1 MRNIDHLIRQV
12 EAIVRE
18 VQERQRR
25 KDESA
30 IVIYDYAT
38 GVPLPGYE
46 PKPGAVY
53 TFWLPDNGRD
63 ARQR

>member
-1 MRNIDHLIRQV
+1 MRNIDHLVRQV
-12 EAIVRE
+12 NDLLAKLEE
-18 VQERQRR
+18 DQRR

-30 IVIYDYAT
+30 IVLYDYAT

-53 TFWLPDNGRD
+53 TVWLPHNNRD
-63 ARQR
+63 ERAR